1 MWSQWR
7 GKILEYRLP
16 LSRRLNAAQKGRQC
30 KFCPVCFMLCEVF
43 VPNQERE
50 EWHTCYRVSILSLF
64 CDFFYQ
70 ICGTVLTVWYVLVF
84 ILLFKSKDI
93 YSSLCQTNEVFLIC
107 HSDSCLIHKHD
118 KYLVLGGGFP
128 GFANCFSLSLWSSL
142 EFSDDWCFLGCLVL
156 VVFLHVFSYYAVIFL
171 LSYQEQI
178 HVKSTMHVI
187 ILSFFCTQ
195 IAFQTF
201 NGWQII
207 GLFTIVDILFYVVKR
222 SE

>member
-1 MWSQWR
+1 
-7 GKILEYRLP
+7 
-16 LSRRLNAAQKGRQC
+16 
-30 KFCPVCFMLCEVF
+30 MLCEVF

-50 EWHTCYRVSILSLF
+50 QWHTCYRGIHIVSISVISFIRFAELF
-64 CDFFYQ
+64 WQYGMFWFSFYYLNLR
-70 ICGTVLTVWYVLVF
+70 IFIHPYV
-84 ILLFKSKDI
+84 KQMK
-93 YSSLCQTNEVFLIC
+93 YFLIC

-156 VVFLHVFSYYAVIFL
+156 VVFLHVFSYYAVVFL

-207 GLFTIVDILFYVVKR
+207 GLFTIVDILFYVVMR